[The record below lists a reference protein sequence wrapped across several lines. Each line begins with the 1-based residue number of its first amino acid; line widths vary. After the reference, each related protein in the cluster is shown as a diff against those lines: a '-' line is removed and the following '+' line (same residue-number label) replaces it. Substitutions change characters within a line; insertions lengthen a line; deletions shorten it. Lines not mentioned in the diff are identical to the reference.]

1 MTGSGSKF
9 ERKHGALRNTGLV
22 PDLLEEVFYGDR

>member
-1 MTGSGSKF
+1 MTGCGNRY
-9 ERKHGALRNTGLV
+9 ERKHGALRSTGLV